1 MRSDFGMQKFIETDT
16 YITIGGDFAKVF
28 DQEDYMIMINALD
41 EASVVLRAHLILEE
55 FLNIWASRLTKTDDL
70 FAGLF
75 VSYKTKLFIC
85 RNLGLPAQYFEI
97 IDKFNEFRNRYS
109 HRRKFSIEANAL
121 NSVCEKIDALP
132 STPEMFTCKNF
143 ELFIEGTDNTGMR
156 RKLSYT
162 WETADVKKR
171 ITVTV
176 IVFVLKLVKW
186 MQSEF
191 SARGIQYD
199 LIVWPV
205 AHTDLEKPAHN

>member
-1 MRSDFGMQKFIETDT
+1 LPV
-16 YITIGGDFAKVF
+16 YL
-28 DQEDYMIMINALD
+28 Y
-41 EASVVLRAHLILEE
+41 
-55 FLNIWASRLTKTDDL
+55 LTKQNFSFAEILAYQLNTLKSLINLMNLEIDILTD
-70 FAGLF
+70 
-75 VSYKTKLFIC
+75 VS
-85 RNLGLPAQYFEI
+85 
-97 IDKFNEFRNRYS
+97 FNR
-109 HRRKFSIEANAL
+109 ANAL